1 MVAAEGGM
9 VVGHIPVEPESPNEF
24 CAVGPGPPAV
34 LPARQR
40 RSAGTELVESAI
52 EERRRCGYD
61 ATFVGALNDTHGPV
75 SSRPGN
81 IPSGCSR
88 DA

>member
-1 MVAAEGGM
+1 M
-9 VVGHIPVEPESPNEF
+9 VVGHILIGPVSVEPEPPNEF

-61 ATFVGALNDTHGPV
+61 AIFVGALNDTHGPV